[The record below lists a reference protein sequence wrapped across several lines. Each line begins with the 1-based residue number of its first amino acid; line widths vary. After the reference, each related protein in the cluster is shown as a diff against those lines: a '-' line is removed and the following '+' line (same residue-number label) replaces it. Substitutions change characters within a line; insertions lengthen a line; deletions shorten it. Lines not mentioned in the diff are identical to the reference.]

1 MDIPNM
7 QNAGSLVVLGS
18 INADHI
24 LNLQS
29 FPSPGETVTGNHYQ
43 VAFGGKGANQAVAA
57 GRSGANIAFIACTG
71 DDSIGESVRQQLA
84 TDNID
89 ISPVSVIKG
98 ESTGVALIFVNGE
111 GENVIGIHAGANAA
125 LSPALVEAQRER
137 IANASALLMQL
148 ESPLESVMAA
158 AKIAHQN
165 KTIVAL
171 NPAPA
176 RELPDELLALVD
188 IITPNETEAEKL
200 TGIRVENDEDAAKA
214 AQVLHEKGIRT
225 VLITLGSRG
234 VWASVNGEG
243 QRVPGFRV
251 QAVDTIAAGDTF
263 NGALITALL
272 EEKPLPEA
280 IRFAHAAA
288 AITAKVEAAIKELN
302 YAPSALARSLKLNQ
316 THTIGM
322 LITASTNPFYSELV
336 RGVERSCFERGYSL
350 VLCNTEG
357 DEQRMNRN
365 LETLMQK
372 RVDGLLLLCTET
384 HQPSREIMQRYP
396 TVPTVMMDWAP
407 FDGDSDLIQDNS
419 LLGGDLATQY
429 LIDKG
434 HTRIAC
440 ITGPLDKTP
449 ARLRLE
455 GYRAAMK
462 RAGLNIPDG
471 YEVTGDFEFNGG
483 FDAMRQLLSH
493 PLRPQAVFTGNDA
506 MAVGVYQALYQAELQ
521 VPQDIAVIGYDDI
534 ELASFMT
541 PPLTTI
547 HQPKDELGEL
557 AIDVLIH
564 RITQPTLQQ
573 QRLQLTPI
581 LMERGSA

>member
-1 MDIPNM
+1 MATMKDVARL
-7 QNAGSLVVLGS
+7 AGVSTSTVSHV
-18 INADHI
+18 INKDR
-24 LNLQS
+24 
-29 FPSPGETVTGNHYQ
+29 F
-43 VAFGGKGANQAVAA
+43 
-57 GRSGANIAFIACTG
+57 
-71 DDSIGESVRQQLA
+71 
-84 TDNID
+84 
-89 ISPVSVIKG
+89 VS
-98 ESTGVALIFVNGE
+98 E
-111 GENVIGIHAGANAA
+111 
-125 LSPALVEAQRER
+125 
-137 IANASALLMQL
+137 
-148 ESPLESVMAA
+148 
-158 AKIAHQN
+158 
-165 KTIVAL
+165 
-171 NPAPA
+171 
-176 RELPDELLALVD
+176 
-188 IITPNETEAEKL
+188 
-200 TGIRVENDEDAAKA
+200 
-214 AQVLHEKGIRT
+214 
-225 VLITLGSRG
+225 
-234 VWASVNGEG
+234 
-243 QRVPGFRV
+243 
-251 QAVDTIAAGDTF
+251 
-263 NGALITALL
+263 
-272 EEKPLPEA
+272 
-280 IRFAHAAA
+280 

-336 RGVERSCFERGYSL
+336 RGVERSCFERGYS
-350 VLCNTEG
+350 
-357 DEQRMNRN
+357 
-365 LETLMQK
+365 
-372 RVDGLLLLCTET
+372 LLLLCTET